1 MAALLPLAMI
11 LAMSRN
17 RCIGRDGTLPW
28 HFPEDLKYFRRMTTG
43 HAIIMGRKTYD
54 SIGRPLPN
62 RRNIVVSRQAGL
74 AIAGCETAPNL
85 PAAIAMA
92 RAGGEPEPRIIGGA
106 SICIAALPLTT
117 RLFLTDVLDEVQGDT
132 FFPELNP
139 AEWREVERHP
149 GEDPKLVF
157 RVLERVA

>member
-1 MAALLPLAMI
+1 MSALLPLAMI

-17 RCIGRDGTLPW
+17 RCIGRHGTLPW

-62 RRNIVVSRQAGL
+62 RRNIVVSRQPGL
-74 AIAGCETAPNL
+74 TIAGCETAPDL
-85 PAAIAMA
+85 STGIAMA

-106 SICIAALPLTT
+106 SICIEALPWTT
-117 RLFLTDVLDEVQGDT
+117 KLFLTDILDDVEGDT
-132 FFPELNP
+132 FFPALN
-139 AEWREVERHP
+139 AADWREIERHP
-149 GEDPKLVF
+149 GEDPKLIF
-157 RVLERVA
+157 RVLERIQ